1 MTMGPS
7 RQQDLASLSESL
19 HDLYS
24 PVSAAEFPERLF
36 RLLRRFIACDY
47 CSYSEQVGAQ
57 TQRMATSPACMDEI
71 KLEIFNRYLH
81 QHPSLRAVRATG
93 TQAAVKIS
101 DFVTLTEWRRTDLYD
116 AIFRPEQQDYELAYI
131 DLCELPNL
139 SITLSR
145 SQCDFSEKDRSML
158 NLLRPHLLQAYR
170 LNKLLTHFNEAS
182 EGSGRGYLV
191 VDSKFRIRFATRRA
205 LAWLREY
212 FGEEVLAVAPGKLQ
226 EFLRAIRAPLA
237 QKPLSSQTVA
247 AEFSIQRGPKRLVV
261 HPLPAL
267 RADEHRVFLSESVQ
281 SWDARPLEVL
291 GLTRR
296 EAEVLLWVSQGKSNA
311 AIASILDIQER
322 TACKHMENILAKLYV
337 ENRTAAAQRA
347 LEVLR

>member
-1 MTMGPS
+1 MGPS
-7 RQQDLASLSESL
+7 RQQDLDRLSESL

-57 TQRMATSPACMDEI
+57 TQRMATSPAYMDEI

-93 TQAAVKIS
+93 SQAAVKIS
-101 DFVTLTEWRRTDLYD
+101 DFVTLAEWRRTDLYD

-139 SITLSR
+139 AIALSR
-145 SQCDFSEKDRSML
+145 SQRDFSERERAML

-170 LNKLLTHFNEAS
+170 LNKLLTHFSEAC
-182 EGSGRGYLV
+182 EAGDRGYLV
-191 VDSKFRIRFATRRA
+191 VDSKFRIRFATCRA

-212 FGEEVLAVAPGKLQ
+212 FGQEVLAVVPGKLQ
-226 EFLRAIRAPLA
+226 ELLRAIRAPLA
-237 QKPLSSQTVA
+237 QRFLPSLAVP
-247 AEFSIQRGPKRLVV
+247 AEYSIQRGPKRLIL
-261 HPLPAL
+261 HLLPPV
-267 RADEHRVFLSESVQ
+267 RTDEHRIFLSESVQ
-281 SWDARPLEVL
+281 SWDARPLEAL

-296 EAEVLLWVSQGKSNA
+296 EAEVLLWVAQGKSNA
-311 AIASILDIQER
+311 AVASILDIQER

>member
-1 MTMGPS
+1 MGPS
-7 RQQDLASLSESL
+7 RQQDLNRLSESL

-36 RLLRRFIACDY
+36 RLLRRFIACDF
-47 CSYSEQVGAQ
+47 CSYHEQAGLQ
-57 TQRMATSPACMDEI
+57 TQRMATSPAYMDEI
-71 KLEIFNRYLH
+71 KLEIFDRYLH

-101 DFVTLTEWRRTDLYD
+101 DFLTLTEWRRTDLYD

-131 DLCELPNL
+131 DLRELPNL
-139 SITLSR
+139 AIALSR
-145 SQCDFSEKDRSML
+145 SRRDFSEKERAML

-170 LNKLLTHFNEAS
+170 LNKLLTHFGEAS
-182 EGSGRGYLV
+182 EAGDRGYLV
-191 VDSKFRIRFATRRA
+191 VDSKFRIRFATHRA
-205 LAWLREY
+205 LAWLHEY
-212 FGEEVLAVAPGKLQ
+212 FGGEVLTALPGKLQ
-226 EFLRAIRAPLA
+226 DLLRTIRVPLA
-237 QKPLSSQTVA
+237 QKPLPLAVP
-247 AEFSIQRGPKRLVV
+247 AEFAIQRGPKRLVV
-261 HPLPAL
+261 HPLAPL
-267 RADEHRVFLSESVQ
+267 RADEQRVFLSESVQ
-281 SWDARPLEVL
+281 SWDPRPLEAL

-296 EAEVLLWVSQGKSNA
+296 EAEVLLWVAQGKSNA

>member
-1 MTMGPS
+1 MTPL
-7 RQQDLASLSESL
+7 RHQELDSLSESL
-19 HDLYS
+19 LDLYS
-24 PVSAAEFPERLF
+24 PVSAAELPERLF
-36 RLLRRFIACDY
+36 RLLRRFIACDF
-47 CSYSEQVGAQ
+47 CSYHEQVGSQ
-57 TQRMATSPACMDEI
+57 TQRMTTSPAYMDEV

-93 TQAAVKIS
+93 TSAAVKIS
-101 DFVTLTEWRRTDLYD
+101 DFVTLAEWRRTDLYD

-131 DLCELPNL
+131 DLCEMPNL
-139 SITLSR
+139 AIALSR
-145 SQCDFSEKDRSML
+145 SRRDFSEKERAML

-170 LNKLLTHFNEAS
+170 LNKLLTHLSEAS
-182 EGSGRGYLV
+182 EASDRGYLV

-205 LAWLREY
+205 TAWLQEY
-212 FGEEVLAVAPGKLQ
+212 FGELVLSVLPGKLQ
-226 EFLRAIRAPLA
+226 DGLRAIRAPLA
-237 QKPLSSQTVA
+237 QKPPALA
-247 AEFSIQRGPKRLVV
+247 APAEFVIQRGPKRLVV
-261 HPLPAL
+261 HPLEPL
-267 RADEHRVFLSESVQ
+267 RADEQRVFLSESVQ
-281 SWDARPLEVL
+281 NRDARPLEAL

-296 EAEVLLWVSQGKSNA
+296 EAEVLLWVAQGKSNA

>member
-1 MTMGPS
+1 MGPS
-7 RQQDLASLSESL
+7 RQQDLDTLSESL

-36 RLLRRFIACDY
+36 RLLRRFIACDF
-47 CSYSEQVGAQ
+47 CSYNEQVGSQ
-57 TQRMATSPACMDEI
+57 TQRMATSPAYMDEI
-71 KLEIFNRYLH
+71 KLGIFNRYLH

-101 DFVTLTEWRRTDLYD
+101 DFVTLTEWRQTDLYD

-131 DLCELPNL
+131 NPCEMPNL
-139 SITLSR
+139 AISLSR
-145 SQCDFSEKDRSML
+145 SCRDFSEKERAML

-170 LNKLLTHFNEAS
+170 LNKLLTHFGEAS
-182 EGSGRGYLV
+182 EAGDRGYLV
-191 VDSKFRIRFATRRA
+191 VDSKFRIRFATHRA
-205 LAWLREY
+205 LAWLHEY
-212 FGEEVLAVAPGKLQ
+212 FGEEVLTALPGKLQ
-226 EFLRAIRAPLA
+226 DLLRAVRVPLA
-237 QKPLSSQTVA
+237 HKPLSPA
-247 AEFSIQRGPKRLVV
+247 APAEFAIQRGPKRLLV
-261 HPLPAL
+261 HPLAPL
-267 RADEHRVFLSESVQ
+267 RADEQRVFLSESVQ
-281 SWDARPLEVL
+281 SWDPRPLEAL

-296 EAEVLLWVSQGKSNA
+296 EAEVLLWVAQGKSNA

>member
-1 MTMGPS
+1 MGPLP
-7 RQQDLASLSESL
+7 QPDLDSLSESL

-24 PVSAAEFPERLF
+24 PVSAAEFPERVF
-36 RLLRRFIACDY
+36 RLLRRFIACDF
-47 CSYSEQVGAQ
+47 CSYNEQVGSQ
-57 TQRMATSPACMDEI
+57 TQRMATNPAYMDEI

-81 QHPSLRAVRATG
+81 QHPSFRAVRATG
-93 TQAAVKIS
+93 AQAAVKIS

-116 AIFRPEQQDYELAYI
+116 AIFRPGQQDYELAYI
-131 DLCELPNL
+131 NLCEVPNL
-139 SITLSR
+139 AIALSR
-145 SQCDFSEKDRSML
+145 SRRDFSEKERAML

-170 LNKLLTHFNEAS
+170 LNKLLTHFGEAS
-182 EGSGRGYLV
+182 EAGDRAYLV

-205 LAWLREY
+205 LAWLHEY
-212 FGEEVLAVAPGKLQ
+212 FGQEALAALPGKLQ
-226 EFLRAIRAPLA
+226 DLLRAIRVPWT
-237 QKPLSSQTVA
+237 QKPPAPAVPS
-247 AEFSIQRGPKRLVV
+247 EFAIQRGPKRLVV
-261 HPLPAL
+261 HPLPPL
-267 RADEHRVFLSESVQ
+267 RADEQRVFLSESVQ
-281 SWDARPLEVL
+281 SWDPRPLESL

-296 EAEVLLWVSQGKSNA
+296 EAEVLLWVAQGKSNA

>member
-1 MTMGPS
+1 MGPS
-7 RQQDLASLSESL
+7 RQPDLDSLSESL

-24 PVSAAEFPERLF
+24 PVSAAEFPERVF
-36 RLLRRFIACDY
+36 RLLRRFIACDF
-47 CSYSEQVGAQ
+47 CSYNEQVGSQ
-57 TQRMATSPACMDEI
+57 TQRMATNPAYLDEI

-101 DFVTLTEWRRTDLYD
+101 DFVTLTEWHRTDLYD

-139 SITLSR
+139 AIALSR
-145 SQCDFSEKDRSML
+145 SRRDFSEKERAML

-170 LNKLLTHFNEAS
+170 LNKLLTHFGEAS
-182 EGSGRGYLV
+182 EAGDRGYLV
-191 VDSKFRIRFATRRA
+191 LDPKFRIRFATRRA

-212 FGEEVLAVAPGKLQ
+212 FGEEALAALPGKLQ
-226 EFLRAIRAPLA
+226 DLLRAIRVSWM
-237 QKPLSSQTVA
+237 QKPLSPAVPS
-247 AEFSIQRGPKRLVV
+247 EFAIQRGPKRLVV
-261 HPLPAL
+261 HPLAPL
-267 RADEHRVFLSESVQ
+267 RADEQRVFLSESVQ
-281 SWDARPLEVL
+281 SWDPRPLEAL

-296 EAEVLLWVSQGKSNA
+296 EAEVLLWVAQGKSNA
-311 AIASILDIQER
+311 AVASILDIQER

>member
-1 MTMGPS
+1 MGPS
-7 RQQDLASLSESL
+7 QQPDLDSLSESL

-24 PVSAAEFPERLF
+24 PVSAAEFPERVF
-36 RLLRRFIACDY
+36 LLLLRFIACDF
-47 CSYSEQVGAQ
+47 CSYNEQVGSQ
-57 TQRMATSPACMDEI
+57 TQRMATNPAYLDEI

-139 SITLSR
+139 AIALSR
-145 SQCDFSEKDRSML
+145 SRRDFSEKERAML

-170 LNKLLTHFNEAS
+170 LNRLFTHFGEAS
-182 EGSGRGYLV
+182 EAGDRGYLV

-212 FGEEVLAVAPGKLQ
+212 FGEEALAALPGKLQ
-226 EFLRAIRAPLA
+226 DLLRAIRVSWT
-237 QKPLSSQTVA
+237 QKPLSPAVPS
-247 AEFSIQRGPKRLVV
+247 EFAIQRGPKRLVV
-261 HPLPAL
+261 HALAPL
-267 RADEHRVFLSESVQ
+267 RADEQRVFLSESVQ
-281 SWDARPLEVL
+281 SWDARPLEAL

-296 EAEVLLWVSQGKSNA
+296 EAEVLLWVAQGKSNA
-311 AIASILDIQER
+311 AVASILDIQER